1 MRTPVDVQVQRKNLD
16 ELRSSSLRLMAFMA
30 LGIGLVWFLLVVWP
44 ATGGSAPPLVAWLG
58 GLLLLWAAFQ
68 ALLLSRRAL
77 VGASVG
83 FIGGV
88 LGAAICATM
97 ILRVPHGFYALLIPL
112 ILSSAL
118 LGRLGI
124 FWMALLASF
133 LVGFIGTRWFHVP
146 LLSGPIL
153 LPILI
158 IQLTA
163 GATWLTARNLY
174 TALSWVWSGYE
185 RAQHNE
191 QLAREG
197 QAELR
202 RTLKALEEATYRLE
216 RANQMLA
223 TARAQAEEARRLKQR
238 FAQTISHELRTPLNL
253 IVGFTEMM
261 AQSPEYYGVPLPSA
275 YLRDLMIVHRNACHL
290 QDLVNDVLDL
300 ARIEA
305 AEMPLLPEE
314 VDPASLAQE
323 AIQTARS
330 LVESRGLRLCTEIE
344 HNLPRVYVDPT
355 RIRQVLFN
363 LLNNAARFTER
374 GSVTVRVGRQGDQ
387 VIFAVSDTGI
397 GIAPSDLTRIFEE
410 FEQADDPMRRRHGG
424 AGLGLAISKR
434 FVELHGGRIW
444 AESQVGKGSTFYF
457 TLPCGRHEPLAE
469 IAGRLTQTPPP
480 TPYKRETERIL
491 LTVTRSPAAAA
502 LISRYVRGCRNV
514 VLQDLEQARGLAS
527 KLLPQGVILDTV
539 ERPLGPEELQT
550 LAQTWSLP
558 HTWFLAAALPGESSL
573 KERLDVEG
581 YLIKPISQ
589 QEVQDV
595 LRPFGEKVDRILLVD
610 DDRDFLRLMS
620 RLLDNP
626 LRRYQVFTATS
637 GHKALALLAHQAPD
651 VILLDLVM
659 PDMDG
664 LEVLR
669 QIRTNPAWR
678 NIPVIIV
685 TAQEEINTI
694 KPVVGPLLIAKA
706 GGLASG
712 ELVRWVQALVGD
724 GEAAEA

>member
-1 MRTPVDVQVQRKNLD
+1 MKTPLDLQAQRKNLD

-30 LGIGLVWFLLVVWP
+30 LVVGLIWFLFVVWP
-44 ATGGSAPPLVAWLG
+44 ATGGNTPPLAAWIG
-58 GLLLLWAAFQ
+58 GPLLLLVAFQ
-68 ALLLSRRAL
+68 ALLLSRSAL
-77 VGASVG
+77 IGASIV
-83 FIGGV
+83 FVGGV
-88 LGAAICATM
+88 LGAAICAMLT
-97 ILRVPHGFYALLIPL
+97 LRMPHGFYAVLIPL
-112 ILSSAL
+112 IFGSAL
-118 LGRLGI
+118 LGRWGI
-124 FWMALLASF
+124 SSVALLASL
-133 LVGFIGTRWFHVP
+133 LVALLGTRWFHLP
-146 LLSGPIL
+146 LLSVTIF
-153 LPILI
+153 LPILVI
-158 IQLTA
+158 LLTA
-163 GATWLTARNLY
+163 GAAWLAARNLY

-185 RAQHNE
+185 RAHRNE

-223 TARAQAEEARRLKQR
+223 VARAQAEEARRLKQR

-261 AQSPEYYGVPLPSA
+261 AQSPEYYGTPLPPA

-305 AEMPLLPEE
+305 AEMPLLPEK

-323 AIQTARS
+323 AINTARS

-344 HNLPRVYVDPT
+344 RDLPRLYVDPT

-374 GSVTVRVGRQGDQ
+374 GSVTVRVGRKGDE
-387 VIFAVSDTGI
+387 VIFAVADTGI
-397 GIAPSDLTRIFEE
+397 GIAPGDLNRIFEE

-457 TLPCGRHEPLAE
+457 ALPCGLQEAVTE
-469 IAGRLTQTPPP
+469 TAGRLIQT
-480 TPYKRETERIL
+480 TPLASPKREAERIL
-491 LTVTRSPAAAA
+491 LTITRSPAAAS
-502 LISRYVRGCRNV
+502 LITRYVRGCRNV
-514 VLQDLEQARGLAS
+514 VLQDLEQAQGLAS

-539 ERPLGPEELQT
+539 EHPLSPEELQA
-550 LAQTWSLP
+550 LAQAWSLP

-589 QEVQDV
+589 QNVQDV
-595 LRPFGEKVDRILLVD
+595 LRPFGEKVDRVLLVD
-610 DDRDFLRLMS
+610 DDRDFLRLMT

-626 LRRYQVFTATS
+626 LRRYQVLTATS
-637 GHKALALLAHQAPD
+637 GQRALAVLDHLLPD
-651 VILLDLVM
+651 MILLDLVM

-664 LEVLR
+664 VEVLR
-669 QIRTNPAWR
+669 RIRANPAWR
-678 NIPVIIV
+678 HIPVIVV
-685 TAQEEINTI
+685 TAQEEISTI
-694 KPVVGPLLIAKA
+694 RSMVGPLVIAKA
-706 GGLASG
+706 GGLGSG
-712 ELVRWVQALVGD
+712 ELVRWLQSMVGG
-724 GEAAEA
+724 GEVAEA